1 MRPALLL
8 LSACAGAP
16 APSLDDRG
24 VDAPSVLLVV
34 LDTVRADRL
43 QAWGH
48 DRPTGLQLTAL
59 AESGVRWAE
68 AHAPGA
74 WTWPVHA
81 SLFTGEPPW
90 VHGAHFPPLG
100 VAMEGG
106 FPAPRDDLPTLAE
119 RFASAGYETVSL
131 SANCLL
137 EPGMGLTRGF
147 EDARCLDIPGAVE
160 AAAEAAVQGQ
170 DRPLFLFVN
179 LMPAHGP
186 YSLTPVPWSARHAE
200 RLTAPEKRLAPYI
213 DPGPPPGVDLQRRAE
228 PRAPTGVQQVLSG
241 SLQLDDDQWEMVH
254 DLYDGEVVD
263 ADRRLLRVVQAWNAA
278 GRGGIVAVTSDHG
291 EHLGERGL
299 VDHRGSVWPG
309 LTHVP
314 LVIAAPGRLPA
325 GAVVERPV
333 SLVDLPDT
341 LLTLAGVSGA
351 SGPGLLQAD
360 GRVDPAPPRP
370 VMAMAWPDPYRAAVV
385 GGRWTRTWQM
395 WTDGQDRLVMDD
407 AGGVQRFAADDARM
421 LRDIAG
427 DDPAATAALAARAQ
441 RDFGAPAFTGT
452 PRAADEE
459 TQSQLEAL
467 GYLQGTGGRTHPSS
481 AATGENPH

>member
-263 ADRRLLRVVQAWNAA
+263 ADRRL
-278 GRGGIVAVTSDHG
+278 
-291 EHLGERGL
+291 
-299 VDHRGSVWPG
+299 
-309 LTHVP
+309 
-314 LVIAAPGRLPA
+314 
-325 GAVVERPV
+325 
-333 SLVDLPDT
+333 
-341 LLTLAGVSGA
+341 
-351 SGPGLLQAD
+351 
-360 GRVDPAPPRP
+360 
-370 VMAMAWPDPYRAAVV
+370 
-385 GGRWTRTWQM
+385 
-395 WTDGQDRLVMDD
+395 
-407 AGGVQRFAADDARM
+407 
-421 LRDIAG
+421 
-427 DDPAATAALAARAQ
+427 
-441 RDFGAPAFTGT
+441 
-452 PRAADEE
+452 
-459 TQSQLEAL
+459 
-467 GYLQGTGGRTHPSS
+467 
-481 AATGENPH
+481 